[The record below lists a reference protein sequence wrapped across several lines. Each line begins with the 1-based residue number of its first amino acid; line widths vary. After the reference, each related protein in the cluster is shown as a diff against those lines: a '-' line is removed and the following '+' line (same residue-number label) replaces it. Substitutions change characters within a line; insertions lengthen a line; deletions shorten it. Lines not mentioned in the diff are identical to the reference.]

1 MDEAS
6 TNGAKIPNDMGLFGF
21 GCPRAGLFFLVCKA
35 DFEQIG
41 PVDGKVN
48 AQQARQKMVE
58 AGLRGSK
65 IGWCMKVFF
74 GGGALGLKSFPGP
87 SLVRQAQAK

>member
-1 MDEAS
+1 
-6 TNGAKIPNDMGLFGF
+6 MGLFGF
-21 GCPRAGLFFLVCKA
+21 GCPRAASFFLVCKA

-58 AGLRGSK
+58 AGLCGSK
-65 IGWCMKVFF
+65 IRWCMKVFF
-74 GGGALGLKSFPGP
+74 ALGLKSFPGP